1 MDQFQKREQITR
13 EKSSSYSLCFRRMV
27 TRAEKGLDE
36 TGDRLH
42 ETPSKLYSNLN
53 GKRYI
58 IAYTVN
64 HTV

>member
-1 MDQFQKREQITR
+1 
-13 EKSSSYSLCFRRMV
+13 
-27 TRAEKGLDE
+27 
-36 TGDRLH
+36 LH

-64 HTV
+64 HTVWNW